1 MAAINANSISW
12 QCQWPYYASGFHK
25 GTKPIHSHKVVH
37 EKNTCNVIST
47 VATVACCGWYK
58 FAAREILYLQ
68 RKSFCLL
75 FIIPFFIS
83 LFSLGH
89 SRAAATRIQLHHR
102 TIAVVVLL
110 YQTKKKKINNKKKHI
125 YSSYACVFKWLL
137 FVTSVQLFERTT
149 AKRNAA
155 VITNILKSNRANH
168 QWKSEAMVI
177 VVVWW
182 GRGVL
187 LVKILSTEL
196 VCM

>member
-1 MAAINANSISW
+1 MCGWRSADIATTNTKQTATHIKAVANVTAMAAINANSISW

-47 VATVACCGWYK
+47 VTTVACCGWYK

-83 LFSLGH
+83 PFSLGH

-110 YQTKKKKINNKKKHI
+110 YQTKKK
-125 YSSYACVFKWLL
+125 
-137 FVTSVQLFERTT
+137 
-149 AKRNAA
+149 
-155 VITNILKSNRANH
+155 
-168 QWKSEAMVI
+168 
-177 VVVWW
+177 
-182 GRGVL
+182 
-187 LVKILSTEL
+187 
-196 VCM
+196 